1 MSAVLENPDDLH
13 PERAVQLHQAR
24 RAVELNP
31 GLTSAQL
38 VDITGAD
45 RDTLLDRLRELQRE
59 GLVHTAELTICRF
72 TGRPASV
79 WRPGRDPLLAP
90 REPEAPPELLAGY
103 ARAMNDLQPPLD
115 PTSTADAEGHSC
127 SD

>member
-1 MSAVLENPDDLH
+1 MNAQLKLPNGPIAGEA
-13 PERAVQLHQAR
+13 ERAVQLHQAR

-45 RDTLLDRLRELQRE
+45 RDVLLDRLRDLQRD
-59 GLVHTAELTICRF
+59 GLVHTAELTRCVL

-79 WRPGRDPLLAP
+79 WRPGRDPLLTP
-90 REPEAPPELLAGY
+90 REDLPSELVGAYGQAMDAMAPP
-103 ARAMNDLQPPLD
+103 ND
-115 PTSTADAEGHSC
+115 PTTAADAA
-127 SD
+127 